1 VRHSRAHLTRA
12 VLEGV
17 AFGLKDSFEL
27 IQESGMGP
35 VREVRVSGGGAQS
48 PLWRQIIAD
57 VLGAELRTVNTTEGA
72 AYGAAILAA
81 VGAGFYESVPA
92 ACERMIAVTGRTMPL
107 GPNVEGYRGY
117 YEVYRELYPALA
129 STFRRLG

>member
-1 VRHSRAHLTRA
+1 M
-12 VLEGV
+12 LEGV

-27 IQESGMGP
+27 IQGSGMGP

-57 VLGAELRTVNTTEGA
+57 VLGTELRTVATTEGA

-92 ACERMIAVTGRTMPL
+92 ACERMVAVTGRTVPL
-107 GPNVEGYRGY
+107 RQN
-117 YEVYRELYPALA
+117 YELYKGFYEIYRELYPALA
-129 STFRRLG
+129 PAFRRLGEMEVG